1 MLRSLVSGVTHGSN
15 TEIAGRILLA
25 NSGHINQQ
33 RGRRRTLTPV
43 PWLPPI
49 EEHMP
54 KSSFQISEV
63 TKNLLETVIER
74 ETLSSAALTQQ
85 NSLQTTV
92 SLTDIPDSSR
102 RVGLVV
108 RKIGMLPQWT
118 TDGNR
123 ILCTVLEVN
132 ENHVVSVTS
141 PESWYKASV
150 IGKKKAFN
158 RQGPMWRVT
167 VGSGNDDPT
176 KYTHAYRKQFIK
188 ASVPVKE
195 KLGCFLVTEDALP
208 SPGQP
213 LDARHFGVG
222 QYVTATG
229 KTIDWGFQGGMHRW
243 GMRGQPTRRTTKS
256 HRRIGSVGSVG
267 DARIWPGKRMPG
279 HMGYEWRTV
288 SGLEIVRVNI
298 DKQVIYVK
306 GSVPGDIGEALLLK
320 DCLQDEKRLKTGP
333 MPTWAPTLDTIEEES
348 DSTQH
353 EEVVPKSLLF
363 NETFSPKIFRFTS
376 PSIIFTD
383 ADAKKAAG
391 RDKTKAKIAKVK
403 K

>member
-1 MLRSLVSGVTHGSN
+1 MLRSLVSSVTTGPTS
-15 TEIAGRILLA
+15 EWAGRILIA
-25 NSGHINQQ
+25 NSGLISQQ

-43 PWLPPI
+43 PWLPPVKENI
-49 EEHMP
+49 P
-54 KSSFQISEV
+54 KTGVGMSQG
-63 TKNLLETVIER
+63 TKNLLEQVIEK
-74 ETLSSAALTQQ
+74 ETLANSTFAHQSSQET
-85 NSLQTTV
+85 SVTIG
-92 SLTDIPDSSR
+92 DIPETSR

-118 TDGNR
+118 NEGTR

-132 ENHVVSVTS
+132 ENHVVSITS
-141 PESWYKASV
+141 PEMWYKSSAV
-150 IGKKKAFN
+150 GKRKAFN
-158 RQGPMWRVT
+158 RHGPMWRVT
-167 VGSGNDDPT
+167 VGAGNDDPT
-176 KYTHAYRKQFIK
+176 KYTLAYRRQFAK
-188 ASVPVKE
+188 AGIPTKE

-208 SPGQP
+208 TAGQA

-222 QYVTATG
+222 QYITATG

-288 SGLEIVRVNI
+288 SGLEIVRINV

-306 GSVPGDIGEALLLK
+306 GSVPGDIGETLLLK
-320 DCLQDEKRLKTGP
+320 DCLQEEKRLKSGP
-333 MPTWAPTLDTIEEES
+333 MPTWAPSLETIDEEQE
-348 DSTQH
+348 TEP
-353 EEVVPKSLLF
+353 EEGVVPKSLLF
-363 NETFSPKIFRFTS
+363 NEKFSPKLFRFTS
-376 PSIIFTD
+376 PSIVFTD
-383 ADAKKAAG
+383 ADAKKTAG

>member
-1 MLRSLVSGVTHGSN
+1 MLRSLVSSVTTGP
-15 TEIAGRILLA
+15 TPEWAGRILLA
-25 NSGHINQQ
+25 TSGQVSQQ

-43 PWLPPI
+43 PWLPPVR
-49 EEHMP
+49 EHVP
-54 KSSFQISEV
+54 KSSFDISRE
-63 TKNLLETVIER
+63 TKNLLEAVIEK
-74 ETLSSAALTQQ
+74 ETLATSNFALK
-85 NSLQTTV
+85 NSQEACV
-92 SLTDIPDSSR
+92 SITDIPKSSR

-118 TDGNR
+118 NEGNR

-141 PESWYKASV
+141 PDSWYKSSAV
-150 IGKKKAFN
+150 GKRKAFN
-158 RQGPMWRVT
+158 RHGPMWRVT
-167 VGSGNDDPT
+167 VGAGNDDPT
-176 KYTHAYRKQFIK
+176 KYTLAYRRQFVRAGI
-188 ASVPVKE
+188 PIKE

-208 SPGQP
+208 SAGQH

-288 SGLEIVRVNI
+288 SGLEIVRINM

-306 GSVPGDIGEALLLK
+306 GSVPGDIGETLLLK
-320 DCLQDEKRLKTGP
+320 DCLQDEKRIKSGP
-333 MPTWAPTLDTIEEES
+333 MPTWAPSLETIEEEPE
-348 DSTQH
+348 TQAEDASVH
-353 EEVVPKSLLF
+353 KNLLF
-363 NETFSPKIFRFTS
+363 NEKFSPKLFRFTS
-376 PSIIFTD
+376 PSIVFTD
-383 ADAKKAAG
+383 ADAKKATG

>member
-1 MLRSLVSGVTHGSN
+1 MLRSLVSSVTIGPTH
-15 TEIAGRILLA
+15 EWAGRILLA
-25 NSGHINQQ
+25 NSGLISQQ

-43 PWLPPI
+43 PWLPPVK
-49 EEHMP
+49 EHVP
-54 KSSFQISEV
+54 KSSFDLSQK
-63 TKNLLETVIER
+63 TKSLLEDVIKK
-74 ETLSSAALTQQ
+74 ETLATSSLAHQ
-85 NSLQTTV
+85 NSHETNV
-92 SLTDIPDSSR
+92 SIVDIPRSSR

-118 TDGNR
+118 NEGHR
-123 ILCTVLEVN
+123 ILCTVLEVY

-141 PESWYKASV
+141 PDSWYKSSAV
-150 IGKKKAFN
+150 GKRKAFN
-158 RQGPMWRVT
+158 RNGPMWRVT
-167 VGSGNDDPT
+167 VGAGNEDPT
-176 KYTHAYRKQFIK
+176 KYTLAYRRQFSK
-188 ASVPVKE
+188 AVVPIKE

-208 SPGQP
+208 HAGQP
-213 LDARHFGVG
+213 LDARHFAVG
-222 QYVTATG
+222 QYITATG

-288 SGLEIVRVNI
+288 SGLEIVRINN

-306 GSVPGDIGEALLLK
+306 GSVPGDIGETLLIK
-320 DCLQDEKRLKTGP
+320 DCLQEEKRLKSGP
-333 MPTWAPTLDTIEEES
+333 VPTWTPSLETIQEES
-348 DSTQH
+348 ELSS
-353 EEVVPKSLLF
+353 EEGVVPKNLLF
-363 NETFSPKIFRFTS
+363 DETFSSKLFRFTS
-376 PSIIFTD
+376 PSIVFTD
-383 ADAKKAAG
+383 ADAKRATG